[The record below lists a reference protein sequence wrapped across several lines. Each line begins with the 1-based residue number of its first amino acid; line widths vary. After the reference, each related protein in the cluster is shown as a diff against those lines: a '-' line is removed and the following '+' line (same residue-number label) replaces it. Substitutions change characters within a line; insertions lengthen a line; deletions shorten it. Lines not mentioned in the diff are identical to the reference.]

1 MEESGALKDWIS
13 EEMRDP
19 KEKEKE
25 QDPKEK
31 SRKCFLELAEFREK
45 SFEIKLE
52 EKREFPDERT

>member
-1 MEESGALKDWIS
+1 MEESGALKDWIR

-31 SRKCFLELAEFREK
+31 SRKSFLELAEFREK

-52 EKREFPDERT
+52 EK